1 MTETEE
7 RAAVVFDPAA
17 VADLTGDAGDATFA
31 VVLVSRYRG
40 LLDQRVRRILTT
52 LAGDDPD
59 ETMDAAL
66 SLASSSATVGTHEL
80 AELGRRIV
88 GRLRRG
94 DHPGAVAAAGLLPD
108 AAVRADRALAAYL
121 AA

>member
-17 VADLTGDAGDATFA
+17 VTDLTGGAGDAAFA

-40 LLDQRVRRILTT
+40 LLDHRVRRVLAT
-52 LAGDDPD
+52 LDGDDPD
-59 ETMDAAL
+59 ETMDAVL
-66 SLASSSATVGTHEL
+66 SLASASATVGTHEL
-80 AELGRRIV
+80 AELGREIV
-88 GRLRRG
+88 GRLRHG
-94 DHPGAVAAAGLLPD
+94 DHRGAVATAGLLAG
-108 AAVRADRALAAYL
+108 AADRADRAIAAYL